1 MGVRMAGQSN
11 AAPVIIKRKKIIKG
25 GGHHGGAWKV
35 AYADFVTA
43 MMAFFMLLWLLNA
56 TTEKQR
62 KGIADYFNPTI
73 PVNRISGGGDG
84 AFGGDSIFSENTLTK
99 SGTGASDQR
108 PTEENKASGAT
119 GTAEDADAA
128 KAEQKALAEVERALT
143 ARGGESMTME
153 RLLRHVV
160 TRVTDEGLV
169 IEIFDVPDSA
179 LFLDDTAEPTGDMR
193 KIAALLAEVLGL
205 AQNQIA
211 VNSHVRSYP
220 ITLIDDPVWDLSA
233 ARAQAMRLLL
243 QSYDLPTAR
252 MQRIAGMA
260 DRMPATADEMSIRNN
275 RLEVILLRKDR

>member
-1 MGVRMAGQSN
+1 MGVGMAGQSN

-43 MMAFFMLLWLLNA
+43 MMAFFMLMWLLNA

-99 SGTGASDQR
+99 SGTGASNQQ
-108 PTEENKASGAT
+108 PTQDSKASGAT
-119 GTAEDADAA
+119 GTAEDADAR
-128 KAEQKALAEVERALT
+128 AEQKALQSVEQALI
-143 ARGGESMTME
+143 AQGGESMTME
-153 RLLRHVV
+153 RLLRHVI

-169 IEIFDVPDSA
+169 IEIFDTPDSP
-179 LFLDDTAEPTGDMR
+179 LFSPDTADPSGDTR
-193 KIAALLAEVLGL
+193 KIAALLADVLAL

-211 VNSHVRSYP
+211 VNGHVRSYP
-220 ITLIDDPVWDLSA
+220 ITLIDDPVWDLSS

-243 QSYDLPTAR
+243 QGYDLPTAR
-252 MQRIAGMA
+252 MQRITGMA
-260 DRMPATADEMSIRNN
+260 DRSPATADPMSIRNN
-275 RLEVILLRKDR
+275 RLEIILLRKDR

>member
-1 MGVRMAGQSN
+1 MGVGMAGQSN
-11 AAPVIIKRKKIIKG
+11 AAPVIIKRKKIIQG

-43 MMAFFMLLWLLNA
+43 MMAFFMLMWLLNA

-84 AFGGDSIFSENTLTK
+84 AFGGDSIFSEQTLTK
-99 SGTGASDQR
+99 SGTGASAAQA
-108 PTEENKASGAT
+108 TEDDKARGDVGT
-119 GTAEDADAA
+119 GEDNAA
-128 KAEQKALAEVERALT
+128 AAEQQALAAVEQALT

-169 IEIFDVPDSA
+169 IEVFDLPDTA
-179 LFLDDTAEPTGDMR
+179 LFVEDSAEPTGQTR
-193 KIAALLAEVLGL
+193 KIAGLLAEVLTL

-211 VNSHVRSYP
+211 VNGHVRSYP
-220 ITLIDDPVWDLSA
+220 ITLIDDPSWDLSA
-233 ARAQAMRLLL
+233 ARAQAMRGLL
-243 QSYDLPTAR
+243 QGYDLPAERMAR
-252 MQRIAGMA
+252 ISGHA
-260 DRMPATADEMSIRNN
+260 DRKPATADPMAIRNN
-275 RLEVILLRKDR
+275 RLEIILLRKDR